1 MATDEERVEY
11 LRSLVSVR
19 EGCQRVYALAK
30 EDKLPNFTVAFD
42 KIPGVADYV
51 INVIRQSYPDD
62 ITAVPFHSRYTC
74 LESMASFRNGEPR
87 ARGKGATFLFKASMT
102 ATWDCDAL
110 EKARRLIDL
119 ALVSVLL
126 DAGAGP
132 TWKFKEP
139 NTEDYYSRSE
149 GLGIASLHMFLQGA
163 FSSDL
168 LNPHRSDADALSN
181 LPSDAIA
188 KAFQVDDETNPMVG
202 CAGRT
207 DLLKKLGGSLTAH
220 PEFFAGADGS
230 IRPGN
235 LVDYL
240 LKHKNDQNEVSVKE
254 LWRTVVYGLQ
264 DIWPDSRPSIG
275 GQNMGDIWELSY
287 LPEHEKASKYVC
299 FHKLSQWLT
308 YSLME
313 PLQEYGLKII
323 DLGLMTGLPEYRN
336 GGLLVD
342 FGVLVPKDSKTLTDE
357 FDPSSEMIVEWRALT
372 VAILDEVHKI
382 VLERLNFTAEFFP
395 LMLEGG
401 SWKAGRV
408 IAKEKRADGGPP
420 ITIKSDGTVF

>member
-1 MATDEERVEY
+1 MASESDRVEY

-19 EGCQRVYALAK
+19 EGCERVFALAK
-30 EDKLPNFTVAFD
+30 DGALPSFRVDFD
-42 KIPGVADYV
+42 KIPDAADYV
-51 INVIRQSYPDD
+51 IQVIRQSYPDN
-62 ITAVPFHSRYTC
+62 IASVPFHSRWRHFETGNPQRV
-74 LESMASFRNGEPR
+74 A
-87 ARGKGATFLFKASMT
+87 KMT
-102 ATWDCDAL
+102 ADWDCDAL

-139 NTEDYYSRSE
+139 GTEDYYSRSE

-168 LNPHRSDADALSN
+168 LNPHCSDADALAS
-181 LPSDAIA
+181 LPSDAIS
-188 KAFQVDDETNPMVG
+188 KAFQVDEANPLVG

-207 DLLKKLGGSLTAH
+207 DLLKRLGVSLKAH
-220 PEFFAGADGS
+220 PEFFAGPDGTAN
-230 IRPGN
+230 RPGN

-240 LKHKNDQNEVSVKE
+240 NKHKNEQNEVSITE
-254 LWRTVVYGLQ
+254 LWRVVVYGLQ
-264 DIWPDSRPSIG
+264 DIWPESRTRVG
-275 GQNMGDIWELSY
+275 GQNMGDVWELSY
-287 LPEHEKASKYVC
+287 LPESEKAGKFVC

-313 PLQEYGLKII
+313 PLQEYGFKIT

-342 FGVLVPKDSKTLTDE
+342 FGVLVPKDSKILTDE
-357 FDPSSEMIVEWRALT
+357 FDPSSEVIIEWRALT
-372 VAILDEVHKI
+372 VALLDEIHKI
-382 VLERLNFTAEFFP
+382 ILERLSFTAEVFP
-395 LMLEGG
+395 LVKMLEGG